1 VPARRCDASRFPL
14 GGTRYY
20 IKQETGGS
28 EMGNETEENNSVQ
41 QYALAYGLHYE
52 SENLKE
58 AFEQYR
64 HILLEFPDSREAGY
78 ARSQIQHIVNAT
90 VPREKILE
98 SQMKLATAAFDQI
111 SKQN

>member
-1 VPARRCDASRFPL
+1 M
-14 GGTRYY
+14 T
-20 IKQETGGS
+20 
-28 EMGNETEENNSVQ
+28 NETEEKNSVQ

-52 SENLKE
+52 TENLKQ
-58 AFEQYR
+58 AFEQYK
-64 HILLEFPDSREAGY
+64 HILQEFPDTREAGY

-98 SQMKLATAAFDQI
+98 SQMKLATAAFDQT